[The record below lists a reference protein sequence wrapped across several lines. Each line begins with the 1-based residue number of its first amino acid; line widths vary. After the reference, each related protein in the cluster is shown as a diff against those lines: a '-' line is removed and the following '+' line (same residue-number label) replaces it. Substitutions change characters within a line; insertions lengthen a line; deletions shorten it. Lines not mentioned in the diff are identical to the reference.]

1 MDFLRQ
7 NASSCFN
14 VYVSWYSRER
24 TSKTDREEKKL
35 LNEVIIFVYFAHKK
49 SSCSFVKLWLNH
61 WRHMDY
67 FNDVLTTFLGLER
80 GSCVA
85 VYGGKKHFL
94 HLWLW

>member
-35 LNEVIIFVYFAHKK
+35 LN
-49 SSCSFVKLWLNH
+49 
-61 WRHMDY
+61 
-67 FNDVLTTFLGLER
+67 
-80 GSCVA
+80 
-85 VYGGKKHFL
+85 
-94 HLWLW
+94 